1 MHIEVP
7 TTERVIAR
15 CRARE
20 WADGEPYL
28 AFDADGIHMPT
39 LRNVYIGLDL
49 APGTSL
55 AEARALAHHVNVHSV
70 GVHALILP
78 DPPVDEAYAASAD
91 LDEAIDATLRH
102 ALIAALVAL

>member
-1 MHIEVP
+1 MHIKEA
-7 TTERVIAR
+7 TTERVTAK

-28 AFDADGIHMPT
+28 AFDADGIHLPS
-39 LRNVYIGLDL
+39 LPNVYIGLDL

-70 GVHALILP
+70 GVRALILP
-78 DPPVDEAYAASAD
+78 YPPSDEAF
-91 LDEAIDATLRH
+91 EAIDVTLRH
-102 ALIAALVAL
+102 ALIAALGAL